1 MKINDIVIYAFF
13 IGFFWGMAGTVLVA
27 SQDDL
32 VDTFWKRVLVL
43 VFTPVLYLIIGVY
56 IISSLIYW
64 KITGTPTVQDL
75 IFIFKVR
82 FMNYRR
88 GDNHNEAKLQKVFT
102 EFLEHRKTKRFMIP
116 AMIMKKYIDIFM
128 NR

>member
-1 MKINDIVIYAFF
+1 MEINNIVIYAFF

-88 GDNHNEAKLQKVFT
+88 GDKYDEAVFHEMFT
-102 EFLEHRKTKRFMIP
+102 KFLELRKTQKFAIP
-116 AMIMKKYIDIFM
+116 ARVMAKYIDIFM